1 MAKRRTN
8 LEWQTLFEQYES
20 SNITQRA
27 FCEQHRLSLSTFFAK
42 RRQLQTANQS
52 ESVGFVRAEIV
63 EKTTKYQA
71 QIATANMTLLV
82 NDVELSI
89 PQGTPATYLTELIG
103 ALS

>member
-1 MAKRRTN
+1 MAIRRTN
-8 LEWQTLFEQYES
+8 QEWETLLESYEH

-27 FCEQHRLSLSTFFAK
+27 FCEQHGLSLSTFFAK
-42 RRQLQTANQS
+42 RRQLQSTIQS
-52 ESVGFVRAEIV
+52 APVGFVKAEVV

-71 QIATANMTLLV
+71 QLATANMTLLV

-89 PQGTPATYLTELIG
+89 PQGTPATYLAELIG